1 MSKFY
6 KAAKRIV
13 PVFLAIVLSA
23 ILSSCDM
30 HDNVKPRNQDDTRWI
45 TADQNIFFSVMYDG
59 NYSICLGALK
69 TTETVYHIS
78 LEFDYGS
85 GLIISDY
92 DMLTENDFLVDMNQ
106 ILLRAK
112 CDFDT
117 KKCTAEVTE
126 SSIDSISVGDKIT
139 FHVVD
144 ELPDWAEE
152 IEKVNRK
159 ACEENEEMSATVNTE
174 K

>member
-1 MSKFY
+1 MSKLY

-30 HDNVKPRNQDDTRWI
+30 HDDVKPRNQDDTRWI

-59 NYSICLGALK
+59 NYNICLGALK

-92 DMLTENDFLVDMNQ
+92 DGS
-106 ILLRAK
+106 LRNVGVVK
-112 CDFDT
+112 SIC
-117 KKCTAEVTE
+117 KQVQTAAYQC
-126 SSIDSISVGDKIT
+126 SNHGI
-139 FHVVD
+139 
-144 ELPDWAEE
+144 
-152 IEKVNRK
+152 
-159 ACEENEEMSATVNTE
+159 SATGGFISHGYSFFRNRVSFVN
-174 K
+174 